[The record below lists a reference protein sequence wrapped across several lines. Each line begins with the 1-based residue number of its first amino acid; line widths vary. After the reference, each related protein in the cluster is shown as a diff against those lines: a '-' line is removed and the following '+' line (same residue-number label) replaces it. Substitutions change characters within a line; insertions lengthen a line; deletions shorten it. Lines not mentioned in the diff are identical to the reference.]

1 MLGEG
6 PMAKKMRTGRSAAT
20 SADAPSGAM
29 GGGGGEG
36 GAPSDARSV
45 KRSWYSAH
53 LGWGF
58 VGEGVVGTGERGR
71 RGLGRGAV
79 VLVSYPEP

>member
-20 SADAPSGAM
+20 SADAPSGGM

-36 GAPSDARSV
+36 GAPSDVRSV
-45 KRSWYSAH
+45 NKS
-53 LGWGF
+53 
-58 VGEGVVGTGERGR
+58 
-71 RGLGRGAV
+71 
-79 VLVSYPEP
+79 

>member
-20 SADAPSGAM
+20 SADAPSDAM
-29 GGGGGEG
+29 GGGGGRG
-36 GAPSDARSV
+36 GAPSDVRSV

-53 LGWGF
+53 LGWFFCGW
-58 VGEGVVGTGERGR
+58 GGGGDG
-71 RGLGRGAV
+71 
-79 VLVSYPEP
+79 